1 MSDYHLYQV
10 LGDTGIGLGDDDD
23 PRMRRREFG
32 SATEG
37 RFFAVFFFNIQLG
50 RRPPDALRRLLTLW
64 WPLTTRRLYVGSQ
77 LDPVLGIE
85 EPGRQPA
92 TATKS
97 GAGDREAGPAAGVPR
112 LGPVPEDRR
121 AGAAA
126 GDITKA
132 GSGAGES
139 GNRT

>member
-1 MSDYHLYQV
+1 
-10 LGDTGIGLGDDDD
+10 
-23 PRMRRREFG
+23 MRRREFG

-37 RFFAVFFFNIQLG
+37 RFFAVFFLIQLG

-64 WPLTTRRLYVGSQ
+64 WPLTTSRLYVGSQ

-85 EPGRQPA
+85 EPGRKPA
-92 TATKS
+92 PATKS
-97 GAGDREAGPAAGVPR
+97 GAGNREAGPAAGGPR

-121 AGAAA
+121 AGAAD

-132 GSGAGES
+132 GFGAGES

>member
-1 MSDYHLYQV
+1 MGSDYHLYQV
-10 LGDTGIGLGDDDD
+10 LGDTGIGLGDDGD
-23 PRMRRREFG
+23 PRMLRREFG

-37 RFFAVFFFNIQLG
+37 RFFAVFFKIQLG

-92 TATKS
+92 ARDQIRS
-97 GAGDREAGPAAGVPR
+97 WG
-112 LGPVPEDRR
+112 
-121 AGAAA
+121 
-126 GDITKA
+126 
-132 GSGAGES
+132 
-139 GNRT
+139 